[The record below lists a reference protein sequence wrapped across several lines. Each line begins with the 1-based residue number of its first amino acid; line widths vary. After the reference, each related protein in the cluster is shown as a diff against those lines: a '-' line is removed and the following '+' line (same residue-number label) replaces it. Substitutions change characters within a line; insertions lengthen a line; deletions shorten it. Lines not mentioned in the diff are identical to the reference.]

1 MGVAKLVVSKVTSKA
16 QTTVPQEVRALLGI
30 EPGDTLGYRI
40 EGGQVSLVRMQTSP
54 EDWLAANR
62 EALLEMAAW
71 DRENEIFAPDQRLF

>member
-1 MGVAKLVVSKVTSKA
+1 MAQSKLVVSKVTSKA
-16 QTTVPQEVRALLGI
+16 QTTVPQEVRAILGI

-40 EGGQVSLVRMQTSP
+40 ENGRVSLVRVQPSAD
-54 EDWLAANR
+54 DWLAANR